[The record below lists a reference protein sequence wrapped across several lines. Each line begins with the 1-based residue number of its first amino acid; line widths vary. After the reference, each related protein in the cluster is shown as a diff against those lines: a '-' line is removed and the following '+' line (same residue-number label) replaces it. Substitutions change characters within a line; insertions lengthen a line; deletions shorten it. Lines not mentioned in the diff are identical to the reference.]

1 MVAAVHSFAS
11 LSSGAQMQ
19 SVLLVEDNPGDAA
32 LVGAWLEEAAPPR
45 FIVQH
50 VTHLGE
56 AERRAAGQRFEA
68 AILDLCLP
76 DSIGV
81 ETVRRFRAHAPVC
94 PIVVLTG
101 STDERLFTRVVQSGA
116 DEVVNKDAASPQVLA
131 AALERAIARHRGVEE
146 SRARLLWDHI
156 LVLQRGLDVHPDGL
170 LVHDGDGR
178 VLFAN
183 RPARRLLGVGCG
195 DVLPDALCRRGIS
208 WRARASVT
216 SADGD
221 TRELELHGRSIE
233 ESDGADPG
241 RLLVVRS
248 LEPVHRWGPGDGP

>member
-1 MVAAVHSFAS
+1 
-11 LSSGAQMQ
+11 MQ

-32 LVGAWLEEAAPPR
+32 LIGAWLEEAAPPR
-45 FIVQH
+45 FCLQH

-68 AILDLCLP
+68 AILDLGLP

-81 ETVRRFRAHAPVC
+81 ETVRRFRARAPVC

-116 DEVVNKDAASPQVLA
+116 DEVVNKDAATPEVLN
-131 AALERAIARHRGVEE
+131 AALDRAIARHRGVEE

-183 RPARRLLGVGCG
+183 RPARRLLGVACG
-195 DVLPDALCRRGIS
+195 DVLPDPLCRRGFEWS
-208 WRARASVT
+208 ARASVT
-216 SADGD
+216 SADGIR
-221 TRELELHGRSIE
+221 RELELHGRCID
-233 ESDGADPG
+233 ESDGPIPG

-248 LEPVHRWGPGDGP
+248 LEQAPRWGSGDGP